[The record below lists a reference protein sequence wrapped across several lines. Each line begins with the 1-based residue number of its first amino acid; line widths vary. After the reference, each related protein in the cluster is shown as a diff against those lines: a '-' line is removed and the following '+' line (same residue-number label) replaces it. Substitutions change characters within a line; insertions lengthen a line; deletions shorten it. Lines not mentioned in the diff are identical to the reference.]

1 MTKLA
6 LRPRDGEASRQLA
19 FCFDLPPPSPATH
32 RTLAALHLTKRYGI
46 RGDLSEVYADHC
58 LLGGRDR

>member
-1 MTKLA
+1 MSKVA

-19 FCFDLPPPSPATH
+19 FCFDPPPPAPR

-46 RGDLSEVYADHC
+46 RGDFSEVYVEHC

>member
-1 MTKLA
+1 MTKVA
-6 LRPRDGEASRQLA
+6 LRPRDGEATRQLA
-19 FCFDLPPPSPATH
+19 FCFDPPPPAQAVH

-46 RGDLSEVYADHC
+46 RCDFSEVYVDRC